1 MKENWIKLHSKIL
14 EWGWYK
20 NNNVFRVFIHC
31 LLKANWK
38 DGEFE
43 GQIIPRGSFITGRKE
58 LSKQLMM
65 TEQEIRTALKHL
77 KSTNE
82 ITIKTTNNFNDVYN
96 SLNSYYLLH
105 KHSNNFRFAK
115 IADRIWNSYC
125 NIDDPICNSNSEL

>member
-82 ITIKTTNNFNDVYN
+82 ITIKTTNKYSIITIVNYDLYQQNNQEYN
-96 SLNSYYLLH
+96 QQLT
-105 KHSNNFRFAK
+105 NN
-115 IADRIWNSYC
+115 
-125 NIDDPICNSNSEL
+125 